1 MLPVPSTSTSSTGRT
16 GRAVGFGE
24 ALRRG
29 FGAARGARGVVGL
42 AFLAE
47 AGTDLLSFGVTLT
60 VGGLV
65 LGALSRTVLRD
76 PMLAFMAPDVA
87 ASTFAG
93 QLLQRQ
99 TLFPLA
105 GVLLA
110 AALISVALRL
120 LWYTAAARS
129 FGLSLGG
136 EAPPGAMAAAASR
149 LSRGVLVAALFVP
162 VYAAVMLYEVTA
174 IGSGWFAFANALQT
188 RSGGFGGALS
198 LSLATSLAALI
209 GFFVDSVF
217 RLTLVRSVTTDA
229 GPIDAIVDGA
239 RLFARNA
246 PTLLGLS
253 VTFGFMDLVA
263 STIAGTGGAFA
274 IGSGAASVALNLYA
288 RALSG
293 LVGSLAL
300 AFLQSAELGALA
312 TLEAGDRG
320 VLPEPPPPPPPPPP
334 PVKARPL
341 ETLMVV
347 QSEPVLETQLAT
359 VPEVLQT
366 QLVLEAGLAASGEG
380 PQAGAPGPERGSG
393 PGAGQVAA
401 GGQPPAPREGS
412 PAAPE
417 PAPAPPAGAA
427 DGEKKE

>member
-1 MLPVPSTSTSSTGRT
+1 MPSTSTSSTGRT

-65 LGALSRTVLRD
+65 LGALGRTVLRD
-76 PMLAFMAPDVA
+76 PMLAFMDPDVA

-105 GVLLA
+105 GVLLT

-120 LWYTAAARS
+120 LWYTSAART

-136 EAPPGAMAAAASR
+136 EAPPGAMAAASR
-149 LSRGVLVAALFVP
+149 LSRAVPVAALFVP
-162 VYAAVMLYEVTA
+162 IYAAVMLYDFTA
-174 IGSGWFAFANALQT
+174 IGSGWLAFTKALQT

-198 LSLATSLAALI
+198 LALATSLAALI
-209 GFFVDSVF
+209 GFFVDSLF
-217 RLTLVRSVTTDA
+217 RLALVRSVTTDA

-246 PTLLGLS
+246 PTLVGLS
-253 VTFGFMDLVA
+253 VTFGFMDFVA
-263 STIAGTGGAFA
+263 STIAGTGGAFV

-300 AFLQSAELGALA
+300 AFLQSAQLGALA

-320 VLPEPPPPPPPPPP
+320 VLPEPPPPPPPPAP

-347 QSEPVLETQLAT
+347 QSEPVLETQLAA

-366 QLVLEAGLAASGEG
+366 QLVPEAGPAASGEG
-380 PQAGAPGPERGSG
+380 PQAGAPGPEPGGG

-401 GGQPPAPREGS
+401 GPQSPAPGAGS

-417 PAPAPPAGAA
+417 PAPEPAAAPPAGAP